1 MINKTRPKA
10 LALLH
15 QYTKGES
22 LIKHGL
28 AVEAAMRWYA
38 RHFEV
43 DEEEQELWCVTGLL
57 HDFDYEQ
64 NPFLG
69 DNGHP
74 YVGCRILRQQGYPEI
89 MIEAILG
96 HATYSGVPRKTQMA
110 KALFACDELTGLLT
124 ASALVR
130 PDKSLHSLKLKSV
143 KKKFKD
149 KAFAKTINREDIRLG
164 AEELGIELGQH
175 IENVIAGMRTIA
187 AGLGLNGVEAAQ

>member
-1 MINKTRPKA
+1 MIDKTRLEA

-15 QYTKGES
+15 EYTKGES

-38 RHFEV
+38 NHFGV
-43 DEEEQELWCVTGLL
+43 DKEEEDLWGLTGLL

-74 YVGCRILRQQGYPEI
+74 YVGCRILREQGYPEP

-96 HATYSGVPRKTQMA
+96 HATYSGVPRQTLMA
-110 KALFACDELTGLLT
+110 KALFASDELTGLIT

-130 PDKSLHSLKLKSV
+130 PDKSLHSLKVKSV

-149 KAFAKTINREDIRLG
+149 KSFAKTIHREDIRLG
-164 AEELGIELGQH
+164 TEELGIELGQH

-187 AGLGLNGVEAAQ
+187 ADLGLNGIEAAQ

>member
-1 MINKTRPKA
+1 MIDKTRPEA

-15 QYTKGES
+15 KYTKGES
-22 LIKHGL
+22 LVKHGL

-38 RHFEV
+38 RHFGV
-43 DEEEQELWCVTGLL
+43 DKEEEELWGLTGLL

-110 KALFACDELTGLLT
+110 KSLYACDELTGLIT
-124 ASALVR
+124 ASVLVR
-130 PDKSLHSLKLKSV
+130 PDRSLHSLKLKSV

-149 KAFAKTINREDIRLG
+149 KSFAKTIYREDIRLG
-164 AEELGIELGQH
+164 AEELGIELGPH

-187 AGLGLNGVEAAQ
+187 ADLGLNGIEAAK